1 MSFANIE
8 VKKEGKGGRKR
19 QALCGIGPRTY
30 KPMDIGSATW
40 ASTTYCSFIPKLD
53 EEKISFLF
61 RSKVTALLL
70 DEMAM
75 PEKRDIPNNR
85 QLQSQQLTWFGHL
98 RRRDRL
104 IRWWGGNTWRLEKT
118 PNDEIPNRAFL
129 ASFAN
134 LCRASIKWH
143 WYCNDIESSWLRPR
157 ESIVMDLGHREYS
170 SG

>member
-1 MSFANIE
+1 M
-8 VKKEGKGGRKR
+8 EGKGGGKR
-19 QALCGIGPRTY
+19 QALCGIRPRTC
-30 KPMDIGSATW
+30 KPMPICSATW

-104 IRWWGGNTWRLEKT
+104 IRWWGGNTWRLEKN
-118 PNDEIPNRAFL
+118 PNDEVANRAFL
-129 ASFAN
+129 ASYAD
-134 LCRASIKWH
+134 LCRASIKWPKESFAMTERGY
-143 WYCNDIESSWLRPR
+143 WNDIESSWLRPM
-157 ESIVMDLGHREYS
+157 EFLAKTYGVNG
-170 SG
+170 